1 MDKFIG
7 KWKLESSD
15 NFDGYMEAV
24 GVGFML
30 RKVASTLKPDLI
42 FEKGDDDDTFV
53 MKTVSTFK
61 STEIKF
67 KLGEEFDEE
76 TADGRKMKTTMT
88 IAENKLT
95 QAQKGAVDT
104 TLVREITADDTLTL
118 VCTAPGKDGD
128 ITSTRVYKK
137 SS

>member
-1 MDKFIG
+1 MDKFLG
-7 KWKLESSD
+7 KWRLESTED
-15 NFDGYMEAV
+15 FEKYMEAV

-30 RKVASTLKPDLI
+30 RKVATTLKPDLI
-42 FEKGDDDDTFV
+42 FEKGDGDDAYV

-88 IAENKLT
+88 FEDNQLV
-95 QAQKGAVDT
+95 QSQKGAVDT
-104 TLVREITADDTLTL
+104 TLQRTITDDDTLTL
-118 VCTAPGKDGD
+118 ICKAKDV
-128 ITSTRVYKK
+128 TSTRIYKK